1 MQKEAEAHRVR
12 QAAEERR
19 RAAEVLVAQLYRKQT
34 GQLQRGTRD
43 ADGLSLARSSRCVG
57 AEGLKECR
65 PQHPEARLAQRGA
78 QKGALW
84 KAVLREKASYS
95 MWRRWRS

>member
-1 MQKEAEAHRVR
+1 MHKEADAHRVR

-19 RAAEVLVAQLYRKQT
+19 RAAEVLVAQLYRKET
-34 GQLQRGTRD
+34 GQLQRSTRD
-43 ADGLSLARSSRCVG
+43 ADGLSLA
-57 AEGLKECR
+57 LKECR
-65 PQHPEARLAQRGA
+65 PQHPEARLAQSGA

-95 MWRRWRS
+95 MWRS